1 MVISFT
7 YGKFH
12 AVACFVTS
20 VYIINLCDQFH
31 MVISFPY
38 GKFHVVACFLTSV
51 YIINNIIRSVS
62 HGYPFHV
69 SRRTSLYLSV
79 CMKSTSVSA
88 NTRII
93 NTTSYSERYV

>member
-7 YGKFH
+7 YCKFH

-31 MVISFPY
+31 MVISFTY

-51 YIINNIIRSVS
+51 YIINNII
-62 HGYPFHV
+62 
-69 SRRTSLYLSV
+69 
-79 CMKSTSVSA
+79 
-88 NTRII
+88 
-93 NTTSYSERYV
+93 